1 MANRKFPGCPVVR
14 TLLSLPRVW
23 VQSPFGEQLC
33 AAAKKKDKR
42 PVNLKTEQQRL
53 YKWKHIEI
61 KCLEKKKQSQGQL
74 SYDLISRDLLL
85 I

>member
-1 MANRKFPGCPVVR
+1 MANRKLPGCPVVR

-33 AAAKKKDKR
+33 DAAKKKKKKKKEKR
-42 PVNLKTEQQRL
+42 PVNLKTEQLRL

-61 KCLEKKKQSQGQL
+61 KCLEKKNNL
-74 SYDLISRDLLL
+74 RDNCLM